1 MLKHGAKLFAALA
14 VLCTFF
20 ASAAPVMAQAALDPQ
35 LGPYRPGLEP
45 IKGRLKLIG
54 SETMSGVAA
63 VWKDSFERFHPDV
76 TVEVVVKGSINAVNS
91 VRDGEAHFGLLS
103 REVLAEEIKEF
114 TDKKGYPPHMLVSCL
129 ERQAIYVHIDN
140 PIQGLTVAQLDAIF
154 SSTLKRGAKKQAQTW
169 GDLGISGPMAA
180 QPISCFVR
188 SPTTGSQIFFQE
200 VVLMGGEFHKGCL
213 RQEDNLEMVKNIA
226 KSPSAVGFAG
236 ATYEYPGTKAV
247 PIATQEGGEY
257 FPIDCLPSATGS
269 YPLVRPL
276 QLVVNHAPKTKLSPL
291 EGEFI
296 KYVFSRMGQ
305 EDVVKAGFTPVSSKP
320 AQIALDSVDLKAVE

>member
-14 VLCTFF
+14 VLCTFI
-20 ASAAPVMAQAALDPQ
+20 ASAAPVSAQTALDPQ

-45 IKGRLKLIG
+45 IKGTLKLIG
-54 SETMSGVAA
+54 SETMSGIAA

-76 TVEVVVKGSINAVNS
+76 TVEISVKGSMNAVNV

-114 TDKKGYPPHMLVSCL
+114 TDKKGYPPHILVSSL
-129 ERQAIYVHIDN
+129 ERMAIYVHADN
-140 PIQGLTVAQLDAIF
+140 PVQGLTIAQLDAIF
-154 SSTLKRGAKKQAQTW
+154 SSTLKRGSQAPARTW
-169 GDLGISGPMAA
+169 GDVGISGPMAA
-180 QPISCFVR
+180 QPIVCFTR
-188 SPTTGSQIFFQE
+188 SPTTGSQVFFQE
-200 VVLMGGEFHKGCL
+200 VVLMGGEFNKGVI

-226 KSPSAVGFAG
+226 KTPSAIGFAG

-247 PIATQEGGEY
+247 PLATQAGGEL
-257 FPIDCLPSATGS
+257 FAIDCVPSPTGS

-276 QLVVNHAPKTKLSPL
+276 QLVVNHPPKTKLTAL
-291 EGEFI
+291 ESEFI

-305 EDVVKAGFTPVSSKP
+305 EDVVKAGFTPISSKP
-320 AQIALDSVDLKAVE
+320 AQIALDSVDLKSIE